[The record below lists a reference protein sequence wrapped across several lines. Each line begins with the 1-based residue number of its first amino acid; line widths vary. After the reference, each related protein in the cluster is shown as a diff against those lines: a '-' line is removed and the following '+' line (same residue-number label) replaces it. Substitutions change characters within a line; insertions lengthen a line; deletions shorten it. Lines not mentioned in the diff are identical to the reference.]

1 MKTKILLLVG
11 FLISPIA
18 FADECKLKTLKGTYI
33 YNSSMYGVQA
43 GMVVYDGKG
52 NFKIKYQ
59 PSNKADLQS
68 FSGTYSI
75 DSNCIGTQKTSEGTI
90 VRLFVSPEGKEYSW
104 VVINKKESG
113 YTKRVSKK
121 KLF

>member
-1 MKTKILLLVG
+1 MKTKILLLVV

-59 PSNKADLQS
+59 TVIVLRPKKHPKEQLLDYLSPQKVK
-68 FSGTYSI
+68 SI
-75 DSNCIGTQKTSEGTI
+75 HG
-90 VRLFVSPEGKEYSW
+90 L
-104 VVINKKESG
+104 
-113 YTKRVSKK
+113 
-121 KLF
+121 